1 MEQQKT
7 RTVMKET
14 LNHLKTKILKQ
25 ELAMLAEK
33 DKLYGTYYNA
43 VVQMCEEMQGQHLFM
58 DFSNTKDFADEE
70 HLKQLIRTYR
80 FTDNGR
86 CHNKIQKITALEYER
101 YRYIKITVKEFD
113 ADEQNDGITHTF
125 YGISDEYN
133 CVDDLDYRWIA
144 TLYAFMTH
152 FVEYYQPLKKWGRR
166 CD

>member
-33 DKLYGTYYNA
+33 DKLYGAYYNA
-43 VVQMCEEMQGQHLFM
+43 VVQMCEEMQGQHLFV

-80 FTDNGR
+80 FAESSR
-86 CHNKIQKITALEYER
+86 LMYSEYKILTLEYER
-101 YRYIKITVKEFD
+101 DKYVKITVKDFD
-113 ADEQNDGITHTF
+113 ANAHKQYYTHTF
-125 YGISDEYN
+125 VGLSDEYN
-133 CVDDLDYRWIA
+133 CVDDLDYTWIA

-152 FVEYYQPLKKWGRR
+152 FVEYYQPVKKWGRR

>member
-33 DKLYGTYYNA
+33 DKLYGAYYNA
-43 VVQMCEEMQGQHLFM
+43 VVQMCEEMQGQHLFV

-80 FTDNGR
+80 FAKR
-86 CHNKIQKITALEYER
+86 SRLMYIEYKILTLEYKR
-101 YRYIKITVKEFD
+101 DKYIKITVKDFD
-113 ADEQNDGITHTF
+113 ANAHKQYYTHTF
-125 YGISDEYN
+125 VGLSDEYN
-133 CVDDLDYRWIA
+133 CIDDLDYKWIE
-144 TLYAFMTH
+144 TLYRFMGR
-152 FVEYYQPLKKWGRR
+152 FVEYYQPVKKWGRR

>member
-14 LNHLKTKILKQ
+14 LNHLKRKVVKQ
-25 ELAMLAEK
+25 ELAMLEEK
-33 DKLYGTYYNA
+33 DKLYGAYYNA
-43 VVQMCEEMQGQHLFM
+43 IVQMCEEMQGQHLYV

-70 HLKQLIRTYR
+70 YLKQLIRTYR
-80 FTDNGR
+80 FTEGSR
-86 CHNKIQKITALEYER
+86 LMYCEYKILTLEYER
-101 YRYIKITVKEFD
+101 DKYVKITVKEFD
-113 ADEQNDGITHTF
+113 ADAQNDGVTHTF

-133 CVDDLDYRWIA
+133 CVDDLDYRLVQ
-144 TLYAFMTH
+144 TLYAFMIR